1 MNSRAWMMGLLVIMA
16 VICSSALS
24 FVNIKTAPIIRKNEE
39 IKYMSTVLDVFGIT
53 FDRDNSDEI
62 LAIFGE
68 RIEEREEQGL
78 SLFFEKVSGATSV
91 SFSGNGFQGPISLVV
106 ALDGETIT
114 GFKVVSQEET
124 PGLGGEIG
132 SDWFRERFRGKS
144 IEDAEG
150 VRGFIIGAGA
160 GALPNGVDAITG
172 ATMTCEKVEE
182 MLNAAI
188 ARIASVGALT
198 EEVR

>member
-1 MNSRAWMMGLLVIMA
+1 MMGLLVIMA

-24 FVNIKTAPIIRKNEE
+24 FVNIKTAPIIRKNEK

-53 FDRDNSDEI
+53 FDMDNSDEI
-62 LAIFGE
+62 IAIFGE

-124 PGLGGEIG
+124 PGLGARITEVEFQRSFIG
-132 SDWFRERFRGKS
+132 KRVSEGITMSKS
-144 IEDAEG
+144 G
-150 VRGFIIGAGA
+150 SAG
-160 GALPNGVDAITG
+160 PSEFDAITG
-172 ATMTCEKVEE
+172 ATETSRALE
-182 MLNAAI
+182 
-188 ARIASVGALT
+188 RILT
-198 EEVR
+198 KGFKRYFETIK